1 MSILKIATAKI
12 FEPLLARGVRYRG
25 AFGGRGSGKS
35 HFFGELLVELCQAER
50 GTSAVCIREA
60 QKTLAQSSK
69 RLIESKI
76 AGLGL
81 GHRFKIFS
89 DKIATPG
96 GGVIIFRGMQD
107 HTADSI
113 KSLEGFRIAW
123 VDEAQSLS
131 ARSLSL
137 LRPTIR
143 AKNSELWASW
153 NPRRR
158 SDAIDDFFRTK
169 KPDGAVIVNANWRD
183 NPWFPAV
190 LEDERRTDLLLYPDR
205 YEHVWEG
212 DYIRAFEGAYFAPM
226 LNEAK
231 AQGRIGKVAADPLLP
246 LRAFHDIGG
255 SGANADAY
263 TIWIV
268 QWVGQEIR
276 ILDYYESVGQV
287 LAFHVNWM
295 RERGYG
301 RAINILPHDGVNE
314 NNIIGK
320 KYADHW
326 RDAGFSVEPPVK
338 NQGKGAAMMRIEAVR
353 RLGPK
358 MWWNEATTEAGRDAV
373 GFYHEKKDD
382 VRNVG
387 LGPEHDWSS
396 HAADALGLMAICYE
410 EPGRNGDFNRAIR
423 YREQGWV

>member
-1 MSILKIATAKI
+1 LSILKIATAKI

-25 AFGGRGSGKS
+25 AYGGRGSGKS
-35 HFFGELLVELCQAER
+35 HFFGELLVEICQAER

-69 RLIESKI
+69 RLIERKI

-81 GHRFKIFS
+81 GHRFRIFS
-89 DKIATPG
+89 DKIVTPG

-137 LRPTIR
+137 LRPPIR

-190 LEDERRTDLLLYPDR
+190 LEDERKTDLLLYPDR
-205 YEHVWEG
+205 YDHVWEG
-212 DYIRAFEGAYFAPM
+212 DYVRAFEGAYFAPM

-231 AQGRIGKVAADPLLP
+231 SQGRIGKVAADPLLP

-295 RERGYG
+295 RERGYQK
-301 RAINILPHDGVNE
+301 AINTLPHDGVNE

-326 RDAGFSVEPPVK
+326 RDAGFTVEPPVK

-353 RLGPK
+353 RLGSK
-358 MWWNEATTEAGRDAV
+358 MWWNETTTEAGRDAV
-373 GFYHEKKDD
+373 GFYHERKDD

-396 HAADALGLMAICYE
+396 HAADALGLMAISYE
-410 EPGRNGDFNRAIR
+410 EPGRGGDFHRAIR

>member
-190 LEDERRTDLLLYPDR
+190 LEDERRTDLLLYSDR

>member
-1 MSILKIATAKI
+1 LSILKIPTAKI
-12 FEPLLARGVRYRG
+12 FEPLLAPARYK
-25 AFGGRGSGKS
+25 AVHGGRGSGKS
-35 HFFGELLVELCQAER
+35 HFFGELLVEICQAER

-69 RLIESKI
+69 RLIERKI

-81 GHRFKIFS
+81 RHQFKIFS

-96 GGVIIFRGMQD
+96 DGVIIFRGMQD

-143 AKNSELWASW
+143 AANSELWASW
-153 NPRRR
+153 NPRRK
-158 SDAIDDFFRTK
+158 SDAVDDFFRAK
-169 KPDGAVIVNANWRD
+169 NPAGAVVVNANWRD

-190 LEDERRTDLLLYPDR
+190 LEDERKTDLLLYPDR
-205 YEHVWEG
+205 YDHIWEG
-212 DYIRAFEGAYFAPM
+212 DYIRAFEGAYFAAM

-268 QWVGQEIR
+268 QWVGQEVR

-287 LAFHVNWM
+287 LAFHVAWM
-295 RERGYG
+295 RERGYQK
-301 RAINILPHDGVNE
+301 AINFLPHDGVNE

-326 RDAGFSVEPPVK
+326 RDAGFAVEPPVK

-353 RLGPK
+353 RLGSK

-410 EPGRNGDFNRAIR
+410 APGRGGDFNRAIR

>member
-1 MSILKIATAKI
+1 LSTLKIPTARI
-12 FEPLLARGVRYRG
+12 FAPLLQPARYKG

-35 HFFGELLVELCQAER
+35 HFFGEMLVETCQAER
-50 GTSAVCIREA
+50 GTLAVCIREA
-60 QKTLAQSSK
+60 QRTLAQSSK

-81 GHRFKIFS
+81 GHQFKIFS

-96 GGVIIFRGMQD
+96 DGIIIFRGMQD

-143 AKNSELWASW
+143 AESSELWASW
-153 NPRRR
+153 NPRRK

-169 KPDGAVIVNANWRD
+169 KPSGAVVVNANWRD

-190 LEDERRTDLLLYPDR
+190 LEDERQTDLLLYPDR
-205 YEHVWEG
+205 YAHIWEG
-212 DYIRAFEGAYFAPM
+212 DYIRAFEGAYFAQM

-231 AQGRIGKVAADPLLP
+231 AQGRIGRVAADPLLP

-295 RERGYG
+295 RERGYQK
-301 RAINILPHDGVNE
+301 AINTLPHDGVNE
-314 NNIIGK
+314 NNIFGK
-320 KYADHW
+320 KYVDHW

-338 NQGKGAAMMRIEAVR
+338 NQGRGATMMRIEAVR
-353 RLGPK
+353 RLGSK
-358 MWWNEATTEAGRDAV
+358 MWFNEATTEAGRDAV

-387 LGPEHDWSS
+387 LG
-396 HAADALGLMAICYE
+396 
-410 EPGRNGDFNRAIR
+410 RNTTGPRMPRTRWA
-423 YREQGWV
+423 